1 MKQENRQLKEAANYI
16 DKNKE
21 SYITAQTVARSP
33 DRWNDRLVIDKGK
46 KDGIQ
51 KNMPVVTHEGLIG
64 RVSAVTDQMA
74 DIQLLTDSGSTPG
87 IAAHVLAGEEIFGLI
102 EGYDEKSKRLLM
114 KKIASGVRLK
124 KGQLVVTSGMSE
136 IFPGNLLI
144 GTVDQV
150 TTGDFGVDQMVYVKP
165 AARFERL
172 QYVMVVRDPAKIQLN
187 KHRQKLDEKDEGDGG
202 D

>member
-1 MKQENRQLKEAANYI
+1 M
-16 DKNKE
+16 
-21 SYITAQTVARSP
+21 
-33 DRWNDRLVIDKGK
+33 
-46 KDGIQ
+46 
-51 KNMPVVTHEGLIG
+51 IG

-102 EGYDEKSKRLLM
+102 EGYDEKSKHLLM

-150 TTGDFGVDQMVYVKP
+150 TTGDFGVDQMVHVKP

-187 KHRQKLDEKDEGDGG
+187 KHRQKLD
-202 D
+202 